1 MPIEFI
7 PNQPFIWESP
17 IGTQDCLN
25 NDTRVGSQIVA
36 DGDTICVQQK
46 LLPCEET
53 VNCEPTMSDGAGAEA
68 ISSWTVSGGF
78 SSASPGILSY
88 DGTGGVVG
96 TAVNTGSL
104 TAGYPYY
111 IAFTIDSVSGVA
123 SVTIKLDFE
132 QSELTYSEIGTYNLV
147 LIPIDNSTKLEV
159 VMNASATTSGDTME
173 ISGLTIFPVSS
184 CWRDAILSPDETVS
198 DVSWDYTINTDNFFT
213 YAIGKF
219 CSKDNSFGDLINTN
233 GYVTDGNYHSVEF
246 TITGCTQGGVEVILG
261 GVYLGTTE
269 GNGTFTYYGTPT
281 DTSGELRFRKV
292 DDFDGCINSVNVND
306 YGIIDSGDLSG
317 SDISMVVIDS
327 TDTAISD
334 KIAWTVYD
342 DRVTWCFDVS
352 TLEFGGNPVT
362 LDCSEVYRLRIVSI
376 CGIESRA
383 YASLTVFRYDTA
395 WNCSKVVEAYADGY
409 QLGFYFGATTAPVF
423 RLIQRLRVLQ
433 FAPSYPIEGE
443 EYLYSSGVWGRS
455 FGQRGKVRT
464 CHFDYVD
471 EATHDT
477 ISAQMLCDVLLIDD
491 VQFYAP
497 TKEYKPEWEDNKY
510 NLAQSRIDLVAV
522 DEKYIFKRNC

>member
-1 MPIEFI
+1 MPLEFI

-25 NDTRVGSQIVA
+25 NDTRIGSQIVTQ
-36 DGDTICVQQK
+36 GDTICVQQK
-46 LLPCEET
+46 LLPCDET
-53 VNCEPTMSDGAGAEA
+53 VNCEPTMSSGAGTSVIGAFTTSGKWTYLAGELTFSGSGTLGSA
-68 ISSWTVSGGF
+68 TYTNGALLTGVVYRVEFEVWGISGDANISVSLGSDSATNITELGEYVYYMICDEPTAVLRFISAGGTVADTASIRNINLYNVTTCWIDQLNQDAPGSFISSWTYT
-78 SSASPGILSY
+78 LET
-88 DGTGGVVG
+88 D
-96 TAVNTGSL
+96 
-104 TAGYPYY
+104 
-111 IAFTIDSVSGVA
+111 
-123 SVTIKLDFE
+123 DF
-132 QSELTYSEIGTYNLV
+132 LTYAN
-147 LIPIDNSTKLEV
+147 
-159 VMNASATTSGDTME
+159 
-173 ISGLTIFPVSS
+173 
-184 CWRDAILSPDETVS
+184 
-198 DVSWDYTINTDNFFT
+198 
-213 YAIGKF
+213 GKF
-219 CSKDNSFGDLINTN
+219 CAKEGFTGDLINTN

-376 CGIESRA
+376 CGIESTA